1 MNFAEKPATKCCMV
15 IPAKSGLLAS
25 GVLNCVVIL
34 LGSLSLQ
41 KGDPASLYGAPQ
53 EQVDI
58 ITKDMDKKGDQYKF
72 WVMMQSVIWIG
83 YVFLC
88 LVNLVFLFR
97 MVIIDDG
104 FYSRMSLSRSY
115 AITALFSLF
124 NVVMGLLGFY
134 FTPPEVFMFVVFA
147 HLAYTAYHYA

>member
-1 MNFAEKPATKCCMV
+1 
-15 IPAKSGLLAS
+15 
-25 GVLNCVVIL
+25 
-34 LGSLSLQ
+34 
-41 KGDPASLYGAPQ
+41 
-53 EQVDI
+53 
-58 ITKDMDKKGDQYKF
+58 MDKKGDQYKF

-147 HLAYTAYHYA
+147 HLAYTAHHYA